1 MEASTLATAGGLV
14 FATSN
19 EGNFFALDAASG
31 KLLWEFTVGGA
42 NSESNL
48 ITYEVDGKQYLIGAS
63 GNCFV
68 AFNLP

>member
-1 MEASTLATAGGLV
+1 VSTLSTAGGLV
-14 FATSN
+14 FSASD
-19 EGNFFALDAASG
+19 EGNFFALDALTG

-42 NSESNL
+42 SSESNP
-48 ITYEVDGKQYLIGAS
+48 ITYEVGGKQYVIGAS